1 LTVRLGW
8 RTGGCASLGRCDPSG
23 GWKETGKCYTIANIK
38 QRQFVVVVEVA
49 EASTSSAATAAW
61 FVDWITN
68 DTASSD
74 GTHVSIAFDPGNS
87 TPYISYYDATNGNL
101 MLASPVS
108 WGGSCGSNNSWG
120 AELWSPAA
128 MSVNIAPSAAR
139 KECKRN
145 IDNPRVHQ

>member
-1 LTVRLGW
+1 MTPPGE
-8 RTGGCASLGRCDPSG
+8 
-23 GWKETGKCYTIANIK
+23 WKETGKCYIIANIK

-74 GTHVSIAFDPGNS
+74 GTHVSIAFDPGNG

-108 WGGSCGSNNSWG
+108 SASNCGPNNSWG
-120 AELWSPAA
+120 GRAVDTSGDVGQY
-128 MSVNIAPSAAR
+128 SSFGG
-139 KECKRN
+139 
-145 IDNPRVHQ
+145 